1 MNKHE
6 MMSYLGAIVTVLG
19 GLTLNDWGV
28 IMGIIFGLFTIVM
41 NWYYK
46 QKDYE
51 LRKQALENERLNKE
65 HQNEQAH

>member
-6 MMSYLGAIVTVLG
+6 VMSYLGAIVTVLG

>member
-6 MMSYLGAIVTVLG
+6 VMSYLGAIVTVLG

-65 HQNEQAH
+65 HQNEQTH

>member
-6 MMSYLGAIVTVLG
+6 TMSYLGAIVTVLG

-65 HQNEQAH
+65 HQNEQTH